1 MKTYLLD
8 TNHLG
13 SAIRV
18 VSPLRER
25 IHQARRTGS
34 RFACCWPV
42 LCELEAGI
50 VQSKDERRLRRLL
63 NTLLDEVR
71 IFPLDATVVR
81 TFGAVHLLLKQRGR
95 ALSHVDKI
103 VASLAMANPKV
114 TVLTTDQDFSA
125 LPEVRTENWLL

>member
-1 MKTYLLD
+1 MRTYLLD

-13 SAIRV
+13 QAIRV
-18 VSPLRER
+18 ISPLRER
-25 IHQARRTGS
+25 VFQARKTGA

-50 VQSKDERRLRRLL
+50 VQLRDMQRRRRLL

-71 IFPLDATVVR
+71 IWPLDASVAR
-81 TFGAVHLLLKQRGR
+81 TFGEVHLLLKQRGR

-103 VASLAMANPKV
+103 AASLAMSYPQV
-114 TVLTTDQDFSA
+114 VLLTTDLDFTA
-125 LPEVRTENWLL
+125 LPEIRTENWLP